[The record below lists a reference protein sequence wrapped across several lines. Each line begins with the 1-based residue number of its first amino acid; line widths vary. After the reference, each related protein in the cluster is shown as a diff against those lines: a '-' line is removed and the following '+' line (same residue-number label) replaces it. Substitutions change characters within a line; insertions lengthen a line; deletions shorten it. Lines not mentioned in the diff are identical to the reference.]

1 MRPPAGLEAHPNLV
15 CAGPLAHRTS
25 LRQDLPVQRD
35 ALTWAFHRFGPRYPR
50 LVAVLQFQVAHLVV
64 AGGVWLLDL
73 YVELDRAQFWRIFL
87 VSQVAVLLENMMA
100 LSVVFRLLRP
110 ADPWLHGDHSPEAAT
125 RAWSALAGLPLR
137 FIRWGRFAPLL
148 LNVLPIAA
156 YLTWELGVAVWPNFF
171 ILCAGC
177 SVVLLYGLFLRFFG
191 LELILRPVVE
201 QASLD
206 LPDGADLGQV
216 SLPLKWKLLLAL
228 PAINI
233 VSGVAVVGFA
243 TPDDQGLEQLGLGV
257 LVTIAVAFTISLE
270 LSILLLRSIL
280 EPLDDLRR
288 GTARVT
294 AGDLSV
300 RVPVLGT
307 DETGALVGD
316 FNHMVSGL
324 DERERLREAFGAF
337 VDPDVAERVLS
348 EGTVLE
354 GEEVEVTVLFLDIRD
369 FTSYAERAGPR
380 RAVARLN
387 DLYELIVPVLVRHHG
402 HANKFVGDGLLGVF
416 GAPDRL
422 PDHADRALAAAL
434 DIVACV
440 RERYDGRLRIGIGV
454 NSGSVV
460 AGTIGGGGRVEF
472 TVIGDVV
479 NTAARVEEATRATGD
494 DVLITEATRVLLVAD
509 HGGFVSR
516 GEADLK
522 GKSERVRLHAPLA
535 AATGDRDVRLK
546 VI

>member
-1 MRPPAGLEAHPNLV
+1 MGR
-15 CAGPLAHRTS
+15 PLAPRGS
-25 LRQDLPVQRD
+25 LRQDQRVQRD
-35 ALTWAFHRFGPRYPR
+35 ALIWAFDRFGARYPR
-50 LVAVLQFQVAHLVV
+50 LVAALQFQVAHLVA

-73 YVELDRAQFWRIFL
+73 YVEMDRAQFWRIFL
-87 VSQVAVLLENMMA
+87 VTQVAVLIENTMA
-100 LSVVFRLLRP
+100 LAVVFGLLRP
-110 ADPWLHGDHSPEAAT
+110 ADAWLRGDRSPVAAT
-125 RAWSALAGLPLR
+125 RAWRALVGLPLR
-137 FIRWGRFAPLL
+137 FIRWGRFAPIA
-148 LNVLPIAA
+148 LNVVPIAA
-156 YLTWELGVAVWPNFF
+156 YLTWELGSDVWPNFL

-177 SVVLLYGLFLRFFG
+177 AVVLLYGLFLRFFG

-201 QASLD
+201 RVSRD
-206 LPDGADLGQV
+206 LPDGAELGQV

-243 TPDDQGLEQLGLGV
+243 TPDDQGLHQLGLGV

-280 EPLDDLRR
+280 EPIDDLRR
-288 GTARVT
+288 GTERVT

-300 RVPVLGT
+300 RVPVLNT
-307 DETGALVGD
+307 DETGALAGD
-316 FNHMVSGL
+316 FNLMVAGL

-337 VDPDVAERVLS
+337 VDPGVAERVLS

-354 GEEVEVTVLFLDIRD
+354 GEEVEVTVLFLDIRG
-369 FTSYAERAGPR
+369 FTAFAERAGPR

-387 DLYELIVPVLVRHHG
+387 DLYELVVPVLVRHHG
-402 HANKFVGDGLLGVF
+402 HANKFIGDGLLGVF

-422 PDHADRALAAAL
+422 PDHADRGLAAAL
-434 DIVACV
+434 ALVAAV
-440 RERYDGRLRIGIGV
+440 RERYGRELSVGVGV
-454 NSGSVV
+454 NSGPVV

-494 DVLITEATRVLLVAD
+494 DILVTEATRALLRAD

-516 GEADLK
+516 GAADLK
-522 GKSERVRLHAPLA
+522 GKSEPVALHAPLA
-535 AATGDRDVRLK
+535 AATGDHDVRLTA
-546 VI
+546 I